1 MTAPLMPGWTTRT
14 PGLFEQIFDAM
25 PDVMFCV
32 KDAQGRYLWVNDT
45 QVRRCGFSSC
55 AQLIGKTA
63 DQVMPVAS
71 GASAFAQDAEIARTL
86 RPIKGLLRL
95 YVLKSRRYW
104 CLLSKFP
111 LFDADGHINGF
122 ASVARDLPRPNER
135 HRSYWRLA
143 RFIDYVDAHMAE
155 EFQITQAARHAS
167 LSPDTLG
174 RLVKEIFHVTP
185 KQWVMKKRIDR
196 ACQLLEETMLS
207 ITEVALACGYADH
220 SAFTRQF
227 KAATHTTPS
236 QYRACVKTQQ

>member
-1 MTAPLMPGWTTRT
+1 MNTPLMPAWTTRT
-14 PGLFEQIFDAM
+14 PGLFEQIFDDM

-45 QVRRCGFSSC
+45 QVRRCGFGSC

-71 GASAFAQDAEIARTL
+71 GTSALAQDMEIARTL

-95 YVLKSRRYW
+95 YVLRGRRYW

-111 LFDADGHINGF
+111 LFDAHGDINGF

-143 RFIDYVDAHMAE
+143 RFIDYVEAHKEE
-155 EFQITQAARHAS
+155 EFQIAEAARHAS

-196 ACQLLEETMLS
+196 ACQLLEETALS
-207 ITEVALACGYADH
+207 ITDVALACGYADH

-236 QYRACVKTQQ
+236 QYRACIA

>member
-1 MTAPLMPGWTTRT
+1 MTAPLIPAWTTRA
-14 PGLFEQIFDAM
+14 PGLFEQIFDDM
-25 PDVMFCV
+25 PDVTFCV

-45 QVRRCGFSSC
+45 QLRRCGFSSR

-63 DQVMPVAS
+63 DQVLPVAS
-71 GASAFAQDAEIARTL
+71 GASALMEDLEIARTQ
-86 RPIKGLLRL
+86 RPVKGLLRL
-95 YVLKSRRYW
+95 YVLKNRRYW

-111 LFDADGHINGF
+111 LFDAGGAIIGF
-122 ASVARDLPRPNER
+122 AGVGRDLPRPNER

-143 RFIDYVDAHMAE
+143 RFIDYVNAHMEE
-155 EFQITQAARHAS
+155 EFQIAEAARHAS

-174 RLVKEIFHVTP
+174 RLVKEVFHLTP

-196 ACQLLEETMLS
+196 ACQLLEETALS

-227 KAATHTTPS
+227 KAATQTTPS
-236 QYRACVKTQQ
+236 QYRACVKTA